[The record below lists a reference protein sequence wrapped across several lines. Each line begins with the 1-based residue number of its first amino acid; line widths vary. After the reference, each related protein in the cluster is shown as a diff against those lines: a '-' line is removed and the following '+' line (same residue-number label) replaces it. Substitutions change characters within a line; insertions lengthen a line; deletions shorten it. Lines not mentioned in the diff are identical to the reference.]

1 MSKVLPDGE
10 VVGGKFVSKMSEPV
24 ELKVVEMLIVDVSIT
39 VGMLVV
45 ATLLRSVEKVI
56 SVDDTVDIELIPPSS
71 FSDDKFV
78 AATFVVEKG
87 NPVDKLFVD
96 VITLFVCSVAS
107 VL

>member
-1 MSKVLPDGE
+1 M
-10 VVGGKFVSKMSEPV
+10 GKLVTKMSEPV

-39 VGMLVV
+39 VDDMVGMLVL
-45 ATLLRSVEKVI
+45 ATLFRSVEKVI

-78 AATFVVEKG
+78 AATVVVEKG

-96 VITLFVCSVAS
+96 VITLFVCSVAD